1 MSKHID
7 VNELYV
13 TIEAE
18 LKQYSKDVAERI
30 KKDVKEVTNQCIAE
44 IRARSPIK
52 SGNYKKGWRKRVE
65 FKNDDALRIRIFNVN
80 APGLTHLLE
89 FGHTSKNGTGRV
101 YGFVRDY
108 EHIYPAE
115 KRAKEALEN
124 KAKVAVRR
132 K

>member
-13 TIEAE
+13 TVTAE
-18 LKQYSKDVAERI
+18 LTKYSKDVAERI
-30 KKDVKEVTNQCIAE
+30 KKDVEEVTDQCIAE

-52 SGNYKKGWRKRVE
+52 SGKYKKGWRKKVE
-65 FKNDDALRIRIFNVN
+65 FRNNDALRIRIFNAK

-101 YGFVRDY
+101 YGFVKDY

-115 KRAKEALEN
+115 KKAKEALKN
-124 KAKVAVRR
+124 KAKVAVERW
-132 K
+132 

>member
-18 LKQYSKDVAERI
+18 LTKYSKDVAERI
-30 KKDVKEVTNQCIAE
+30 KKDVEEVTNQCIAE
-44 IRARSPIK
+44 IRMRSPIK
-52 SGNYKKGWRKRVE
+52 SGKYKKGWRKRVE
-65 FKNDDALRIRIFNVN
+65 FRNNDALRIRIFNAK

-89 FGHTSKNGTGRV
+89 FGHISKNGTGRV
-101 YGFVRDY
+101 YGFVDEY
-108 EHIYPAE
+108 EHIYPAKERAE
-115 KRAKEALEN
+115 KALEE

-132 K
+132 W